1 MSYGP
6 SVAEMLNISA
16 TYVVKILK
24 GAKPGDLPVEQ
35 PIARAASVQLF
46 SVGTNATCSD
56 LHPIA
61 RCSCVLLQFRG
72 IVSGITNGT
81 ARAIWGANRAVV
93 ASPRGGMTH
102 RVAHGLSCILRTKDR
117 LCRHPLVP
125 EGRSGSS

>member
-56 LHPIA
+56 LHPDRDQRLAGAPEHIDEVVDHA
-61 RCSCVLLQFRG
+61 RRSSRRTSPLWL
-72 IVSGITNGT
+72 GT
-81 ARAIWGANRAVV
+81 RPAHRRRAGA
-93 ASPRGGMTH
+93 
-102 RVAHGLSCILRTKDR
+102 
-117 LCRHPLVP
+117 
-125 EGRSGSS
+125 